1 MFAKPLLSMLSMVCR
16 INTGASHSVCCAP
29 SLPRRGLQC
38 GQGVHIMHNTQTGGK
53 QLPQRRQRWQCSV
66 QQQQCTQRQQ
76 QGLSPKCAVAAK
88 PPCPA
93 HAIMLPHRSTCIA
106 DPPPNTASLA
116 PALTPAPTHRGS
128 PSRRA
133 PSPAGGGQQ
142 GEDQPACAPCNR
154 HITLLTAQHTRR
166 WATHLA
172 FRPATRSTLQQPT
185 CSTHPQIVVAAGL
198 ALGHAAVVGEGHVA
212 GVDHVLNQGGP
223 VI

>member
-1 MFAKPLLSMLSMVCR
+1 M
-16 INTGASHSVCCAP
+16 
-29 SLPRRGLQC
+29 Q
-38 GQGVHIMHNTQTGGK
+38 NTQTGGK

-66 QQQQCTQRQQ
+66 KQQPSAQKGSSTAGSR
-76 QGLSPKCAVAAK
+76 SKR
-88 PPCPA
+88 A
-93 HAIMLPHRSTCIA
+93 HCSQSNVPVHSGMLPHHLTCIA
-106 DPPPNTASLA
+106 DPHPNTAKLA
-116 PALTPAPTHRGS
+116 TALTPAPTRRGS
-128 PSRRA
+128 PSLRA

-223 VI
+223 VVWRGAGGVEWAGNR